1 MGDVHIGKKQQQQM
15 EFRYESGPCKMLKK
29 FLEERNPS
37 VSLLDW
43 KINANE
49 L

>member
-1 MGDVHIGKKQQQQM
+1 M
-15 EFRYESGPCKMLKK
+15 EFRYESGPWKMLKK

-37 VSLLDW
+37 VILLDW

-49 L
+49 LEPRKPFT